1 MEEQGKIVKTLEQ
14 GNIYFIYRL
23 KVKGKG
29 EERGIRGIDDVQR
42 AYIVL
47 SPHGKECH
55 RLIALGQKR
64 LPEIDDG
71 ERIWGFVDKVG
82 RGPKKIE
89 EELQHQTYKTKTRGE
104 RIQPAARP
112 AGEGVYALVRH
123 DDHTHLVYA
132 LELPK
137 KPGEVQRALNIK
149 EEGSYILSIKNPQ
162 ASSPPSTSLGEE
174 RKADFPKHL
183 QERFQKRR
191 FIAVDPP
198 DFMNYEGAEI
208 LFIGAAEGIDHE
220 LGIELTPQRES
231 EGTAEIFNELR
242 IECQQSTGASPT
254 EFTPWENNIR

>member
-1 MEEQGKIVKTLEQ
+1 MEEQGKIIKTLER

-29 EERGIRGIDDVQR
+29 EEREIRGIDDVQR
-42 AYIVL
+42 AYIIPN
-47 SPHGKECH
+47 PHGEECH
-55 RLIALGQKR
+55 RFIALGQKR
-64 LPEIDDG
+64 LPEIGNG
-71 ERIWGFVDKVG
+71 ERLWGFVDRVSPD
-82 RGPKKIE
+82 PKKIE

-132 LELPK
+132 LELPE

-162 ASSPPSTSLGEE
+162 VSSPPGTSLGEE
-174 RKADFPKHL
+174 RKADFPRHL

-208 LFIGAAEGIDHE
+208 LLIGTAEGIDHE

-231 EGTAEIFNELR
+231 ESTAEIFNELR
-242 IECQQSTGASPT
+242 MVKSRHPI
-254 EFTPWENNIR
+254 TPLLEGHWE